1 MNGYHGRGEP
11 GATVKVHVH
20 GVVIRDVGVDRSTE
34 TGQHILEDN
43 QVEEEQKHNNIRF
56 GRPWSGWVGTN
67 VVDNQRNSE
76 IEYII
81 VYFTTGQWFSGET
94 GKTYHIYFKGKGE
107 PGASIEV
114 VFDSVVL
121 RTTIDGTG
129 NWEVFQQPMS
139 QQGTPEVGKSKL
151 NNGVRIIQTKNG
163 IRKERYYLGNEALG
177 LTGEM
182 WYELP

>member
-1 MNGYHGRGEP
+1 MQVQMEQ
-11 GATVKVHVH
+11 V
-20 GVVIRDVGVDRSTE
+20 
-34 TGQHILEDN
+34 TGQHIQEDN
-43 QVEEEQKHNNIRF
+43 QAEEEQKHNNIGF

-81 VYFTTGQWFSGET
+81 VFFTTNQWFSGVT
-94 GKTYHIYFKGKGE
+94 GNAYHIYFKGKGE

-121 RTTIDGTG
+121 RTTIDVTG
-129 NWEVFQQPMS
+129 NWEVFQQPIS

-177 LTGEM
+177 LTGVM
-182 WYELP
+182 WYETP